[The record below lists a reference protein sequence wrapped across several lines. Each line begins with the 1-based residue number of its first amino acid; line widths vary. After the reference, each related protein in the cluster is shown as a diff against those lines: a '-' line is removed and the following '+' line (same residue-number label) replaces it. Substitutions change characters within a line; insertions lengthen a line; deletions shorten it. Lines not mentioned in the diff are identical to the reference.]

1 MIFIMRLRVRLPNND
16 DQNWLRRWWDNFSG
30 TSNSAST
37 APEFD
42 KRWSEHA
49 GARYIQRG
57 RNCVCCSGKWCSS
70 YVFDVWMKRRLTT
83 IVIEVCETEA
93 ENKGRSRDQRV
104 TESERY
110 SRAVTELTKRIESG
124 SLEV

>member
-1 MIFIMRLRVRLPNND
+1 MRLRVRLSNND
-16 DQNWLRRWWDNFSG
+16 DRGWLRRWWESLTG
-30 TSNSAST
+30 AEVSSAQS
-37 APEFD
+37 PEFD
-42 KRWSEHA
+42 KRWIEHA

-57 RNCVCCSGKWCSS
+57 RNCICCSGTWSSS
-70 YVFDVWMKRRLTT
+70 YVFDVWMKHKLTT
-83 IVIEVCETEA
+83 VVIDVCETEV

-124 SLEV
+124 SLEA